1 MSKLT
6 SLLSVAILLAG
17 FTSCQ
22 SKGFTGGYSETQLGE
37 NVFRV
42 SFKGNALT
50 SSERA
55 ADFNLLR
62 SAEVTLKKGFRYF
75 IIVDSESY
83 LKSESF
89 TTSTNP
95 STKPRVYGDWNHVYG
110 SATTQ
115 ARRDQNY
122 AYSGPMTTNTIVCF
136 KDNTVIDG
144 LFFDAVA
151 VSNSI
156 KSKYKVED

>member
-6 SLLSVAILLAG
+6 SLLFVATLLAG
-17 FTSCQ
+17 FASCQ

-37 NVFRV
+37 NVFKV
-42 SFKGNALT
+42 SFNGNALT
-50 SSERA
+50 SSERS
-55 ADFNLLR
+55 ADFSLLR
-62 SAEVTLKKGFRYF
+62 SAEVTLKNGFRYF
-75 IIVDSESY
+75 IIVDSEIYS
-83 LKSESF
+83 KSGPI

-110 SATTQ
+110 SATSQ
-115 ARRDQNY
+115 APAGQTY
-122 AYSGPMTTNTIVCF
+122 TYSGPMTTHTIVCF
-136 KDNTVIDG
+136 KDKTEIDG
-144 LFFDAVA
+144 LFYDAVV